1 MSFRTVLLA
10 VFLFILAVVPARADE
25 GSRVILVLDASGSMW
40 GQIDGT
46 AKMEIAKDVV
56 GRVVGAWKRENELGL
71 VAYGHREKGSCE
83 DIEVLR
89 EPGALDAGDYMS
101 AVKALTPK
109 GKTPMTA
116 AVRMAAE
123 SLKYTER
130 KASVILVSDGIETCG
145 LDPCAVAEELEKL
158 GVDLTVHTV
167 GFGLD
172 NQGAVA
178 QLKCLAE
185 KTGGTYTTAENASEL
200 EAALTKTVEAVPAPP
215 PEPAAPAFN
224 VTGHVVMAEGVELS
238 QGYESATWEFFDVVD
253 GQKGQWIQ
261 TEYGTDI
268 KINLPRTGDFIV
280 RVSDDVASVELPMK
294 LEAGEVEKL
303 NVSLEAGILRL
314 SGMMDETTPMTDAGA
329 AWELLDSSGK
339 WITTKYGAETAFLA
353 NAGVYK
359 VRLGLGTTKVEQDIE
374 VAAGKLSEQKL
385 ALGAGSI
392 EASGVFASGG
402 PAVPDS
408 AAVEL
413 RKGEPGPDGKHEWIT
428 TTYGTTAQFKVPAGK
443 YLVIFTKD
451 YAEGSASVEV
461 TAGTVSKVEVNLDG
475 GYLAVTGPAESTIEV
490 FSAEKDISGERK
502 YLATEYGGAVNKAFD
517 AGAYHVVAK
526 GADGAVL
533 GEKDFEVKAGARTE
547 GVLP

>member
-1 MSFRTVLLA
+1 
-10 VFLFILAVVPARADE
+10 
-25 GSRVILVLDASGSMW
+25 
-40 GQIDGT
+40 
-46 AKMEIAKDVV
+46 
-56 GRVVGAWKRENELGL
+56 
-71 VAYGHREKGSCE
+71 
-83 DIEVLR
+83 
-89 EPGALDAGDYMS
+89 
-101 AVKALTPK
+101 
-109 GKTPMTA
+109 MTA

-123 SLKYTER
+123 LLKYTER

-172 NQGAVA
+172 DQGAVA

-238 QGYESATWEFFDVVD
+238 QGYELATWEFFDVVD

-280 RVSDDVASVELPMK
+280 RVSDDVAAVELPMT

-314 SGMMDETTPMTDAGA
+314 SGMMDETTAMTDAGA
-329 AWELLDSSGK
+329 AWELLDLSGK

-359 VRLGLGTTKVEQDIE
+359 VRLSLGTAKVEQDIE
-374 VAAGKLSEQKL
+374 IAAGKLSEQKL
-385 ALGAGSI
+385 ALGAGVHGSLAVFSSTAGRRFRREPPSNCARLSRALTESMNGSPPTMAATRASRFRPESI
-392 EASGVFASGG
+392 SSFS
-402 PAVPDS
+402 S
-408 AAVEL
+408 
-413 RKGEPGPDGKHEWIT
+413 
-428 TTYGTTAQFKVPAGK
+428 
-443 YLVIFTKD
+443 KD
-451 YAEGSASVEV
+451 YAERLGSGGGNGSGHCFETRSILRAAIWRSQAPRIQPLKYFRRRRIFPAHANTSPRNF
-461 TAGTVSKVEVNLDG
+461 TARQQGLQRGCLPRQLPN
-475 GYLAVTGPAESTIEV
+475 GPMAR
-490 FSAEKDISGERK
+490 FSARRIWW
-502 YLATEYGGAVNKAFD
+502 
-517 AGAYHVVAK
+517 
-526 GADGAVL
+526 
-533 GEKDFEVKAGARTE
+533 
-547 GVLP
+547 